1 MTVRPVIVRPV
12 IVWPVIV
19 RPVIVQR
26 GAVTIHGAVREGS

>member
-19 RPVIVQR
+19 HR

>member
-12 IVWPVIV
+12 IVRPVIV